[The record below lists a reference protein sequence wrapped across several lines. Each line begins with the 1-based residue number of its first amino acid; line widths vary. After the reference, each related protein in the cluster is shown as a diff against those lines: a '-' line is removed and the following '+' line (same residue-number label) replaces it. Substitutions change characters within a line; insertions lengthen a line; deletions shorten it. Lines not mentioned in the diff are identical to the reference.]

1 MTLGEWLAGFAKE
14 LTIDTNSVNRLWQK
28 IDAHCVSNG
37 VSIDLLP
44 QPDAHCV
51 SNGVSV
57 DMERSDLTKGI
68 LKVVNY
74 SDLQP
79 IQGLELRISK
89 DDSGAHC
96 RVWLDGRQLTGRTVK
111 IEIQ

>member
-1 MTLGEWLAGFAKE
+1 TNELLTGFAKE

-28 IDAHCVSNG
+28 IGMHCIS
-37 VSIDLLP
+37 S
-44 QPDAHCV
+44 
-51 SNGVSV
+51 GVSV

-79 IQGLELRISK
+79 IQGLELRITQ

-96 RVWLDGRQLTGRTVK
+96 RAWLDGRELTGRTIK
-111 IEIQ
+111 IEI

>member
-1 MTLGEWLAGFAKE
+1 MTLGEWLSGFAKE
-14 LTIDTNSVNRLWQK
+14 LTINTTSVNRLWQK
-28 IDAHCVSNG
+28 I
-37 VSIDLLP
+37 
-44 QPDAHCV
+44 DAHCV

-79 IQGLELRISK
+79 IQGLELRITQ

>member
-1 MTLGEWLAGFAKE
+1 MTPNEWLSGFAAE
-14 LTIDTNSVNRLWQK
+14 LTIDTHCINRLWQK
-28 IDAHCVSNG
+28 IG
-37 VSIDLLP
+37 M
-44 QPDAHCV
+44 HCV

-68 LKVVNY
+68 LKVANY

-79 IQGLELRISK
+79 IQGLELRITQ
-89 DDSGAHC
+89 DDSGSHC
-96 RVWLDGRQLTGRTVK
+96 RVWLDGIQLTGRTIK

>member
-28 IDAHCVSNG
+28 I
-37 VSIDLLP
+37 
-44 QPDAHCV
+44 DAHCV

>member
-1 MTLGEWLAGFAKE
+1 MTLNNEWLTGFAKE

-37 VSIDLLP
+37 VSID
-44 QPDAHCV
+44 
-51 SNGVSV
+51 
-57 DMERSDLTKGI
+57 MERSDLTNGI

-79 IQGLELRISK
+79 IQGLELRITH
-89 DDSGAHC
+89 DDSDVHC
-96 RVWLDGRQLTGRTVK
+96 RVWLHVRQLTGRTIK
-111 IEIQ
+111 IEI

>member
-1 MTLGEWLAGFAKE
+1 MTLKAWLNGFAKE
-14 LTIDTNSVNRLWQK
+14 LTIDTDSVNRLWQK
-28 IDAHCVSNG
+28 IDT
-37 VSIDLLP
+37 
-44 QPDAHCV
+44 HCV

-79 IQGLELRISK
+79 IQRLELRITQ
-89 DDSGAHC
+89 DDSGSHC
-96 RVWLDGRQLTGRTVK
+96 RVWLDGRPLTGRTVK

>member
-1 MTLGEWLAGFAKE
+1 MTLNEWLSGFAAE
-14 LTIDTNSVNRLWQK
+14 LTIDTTGINRLWQK
-28 IDAHCVSNG
+28 IN
-37 VSIDLLP
+37 
-44 QPDAHCV
+44 AHCV

-79 IQGLELRISK
+79 IQGLELRITQ

-96 RVWLDGRQLTGRTVK
+96 RVWLDGRQLTGRTIK

>member
-1 MTLGEWLAGFAKE
+1 MTFGEWLAGFAKE
-14 LTIDTNSVNRLWQK
+14 LTINTTGVNRLWQK
-28 IDAHCVSNG
+28 I
-37 VSIDLLP
+37 
-44 QPDAHCV
+44 DAHCV

-68 LKVVNY
+68 LKVVDY
-74 SDLQP
+74 SNLQP
-79 IQGLELRISK
+79 IQGLELRIAK

>member
-1 MTLGEWLAGFAKE
+1 MTLGEWLSGFAKE
-14 LTIDTNSVNRLWQK
+14 LTIDTDSVNRLWQK
-28 IDAHCVSNG
+28 I
-37 VSIDLLP
+37 
-44 QPDAHCV
+44 DAHCV

-79 IQGLELRISK
+79 IQGLELRITQ

>member
-1 MTLGEWLAGFAKE
+1 MTFGEWLAGFAKE
-14 LTIDTNSVNRLWQK
+14 LTINTTSVNRLWQK
-28 IDAHCVSNG
+28 I
-37 VSIDLLP
+37 
-44 QPDAHCV
+44 DAHCV

-68 LKVVNY
+68 LNVVDY
-74 SDLQP
+74 SNLQP
-79 IQGLELRISK
+79 IQGLELRITQ

-111 IEIQ
+111 IEIP

>member
-1 MTLGEWLAGFAKE
+1 MTLKEWMNGFAKE

-37 VSIDLLP
+37 VS
-44 QPDAHCV
+44 
-51 SNGVSV
+51 V
-57 DMERSDLTKGI
+57 DMERSDLAKGI

-79 IQGLELRISK
+79 IQKLELRITQ

-96 RVWLDGRQLTGRTVK
+96 RVWLDEIQLTGRTIK
-111 IEIQ
+111 IET